1 MPRRYFHQ
9 CWINDTK
16 HYNKK
21 GKNMISEVIAAC
33 TIAFATTGLIFLVL
47 WDISKK

>member
-1 MPRRYFHQ
+1 
-9 CWINDTK
+9 
-16 HYNKK
+16 
-21 GKNMISEVIAAC
+21 MISEVIAAC